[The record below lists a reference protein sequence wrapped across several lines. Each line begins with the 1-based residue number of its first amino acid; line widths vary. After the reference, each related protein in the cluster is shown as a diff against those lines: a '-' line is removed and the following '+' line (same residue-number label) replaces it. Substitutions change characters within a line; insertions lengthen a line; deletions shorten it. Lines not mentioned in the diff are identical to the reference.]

1 MKYTI
6 SKLSKQS
13 NQNINYIFEN
23 YSNKL
28 KFNIKDPY
36 FIKLLYTLIDRA
48 SEMKTEHTITHN
60 TNVKVD
66 KIQNN
71 KFISTEIVQFLETST
86 FTHYYIHFKIK
97 EVLYHIHI
105 YTQHSININKYIHFI
120 KLILNMCSQHATTR
134 YNVFTF
140 KIILTAINKSQPII
154 PVEPSTINSG
164 MTEYPSIPR
173 PDDHKQITIFRQE
186 EWFKVFIHECFHLFC
201 LDFAGDDADYKHLFK
216 PLFNIESDFLFFESL
231 CEFWART
238 INIAIISYATKKYIL
253 YEEFKALMEVNLQI
267 EKIYSLLQMKHILGN
282 MGFTYESLIDKNRTT
297 PYVENTNMFCY
308 YVLTPVL
315 LFHYEQTMSWFIE
328 HNQTLLQFK
337 RDKKNISLFFHY
349 IKSIHNN
356 KPFMEMITS
365 LTNYKL
371 TNNCMSSFE
380 LLI

>member
-1 MKYTI
+1 MKYII

-23 YSNKL
+23 YSKQL

-48 SEMKTEHTITHN
+48 SETITEHTITQN
-60 TNVKVD
+60 DNVKVD
-66 KIQNN
+66 KIQND
-71 KFISTEIVQFLETST
+71 KFISKDIVNFLESST

-97 EVLYHIHI
+97 DAVYHINI
-105 YTQHSININKYIHFI
+105 YTQNEININKYIHFI

-140 KIILTAINKSQPII
+140 KIILTDFPKTQPSI

-164 MTEYPSIPR
+164 MTEYPSIST
-173 PDDHKQITIFRQE
+173 PDDHKEITIFRKE

-201 LDFAGDDADYKHLFK
+201 LDFAGNESDYKHLFK

-238 INIAIISYATKKYIL
+238 INIAVISYSTKKYIL
-253 YEEFKALMEVNLQI
+253 YEEFKSLMEVNIQI
-267 EKIYSLLQMKHILGN
+267 EKIYALLQMKHILGN
-282 MGFTYESLIDKNRTT
+282 MGFTYDSLIDKKRSL
-297 PYVENTNMFCY
+297 PFVENTNLFCY
-308 YVLTPVL
+308 YVLTPIL
-315 LFHYEQTMSWFIE
+315 LFHYEQTMAWFIE

-337 RDKKNISLFFHY
+337 RDKTNITLFFYY

-356 KPFMEMITS
+356 KSLMDMIFS